1 MEAKVRAEWDQ
12 LRKVVI
18 HRPGI
23 EMFFGLLDPYASLYE
38 RAFSRYEARREHER
52 LEYALKHEF
61 KVNVLRLKESILQAA
76 DRESEVR
83 ERLIKAAHE
92 SVKFTGDTAE
102 VSRAKKDLEDNAKVL
117 DSGHFFNVLLLNPL
131 IDLEAGK
138 GVRAIHLHVTENEPL
153 ANLYFMRDQ
162 QAVTDKGIFL
172 SRMSKPQR
180 RRETLLTRFLWETFG
195 AKIAHATQEPG
206 TFEGGDFIPMKDFA
220 LVGTGDR
227 TNRSGVEQMLQS
239 GLGFDEVGV
248 VHQPSH
254 PLVPGEQRDP
264 MIDMHLDTYFNVASS
279 GVVVGSELLLKR
291 AKVEVYHRQGA
302 GVYEKEKEET
312 NLHDFVKGKGFDI
325 INITTLEQM
334 SYASNFLC
342 IKDGT
347 ILAVEVDRIV
357 KNVLKNLAS
366 QASANPERYGKLL
379 EQAKKDYQ
387 TLKNEGQF
395 FPFKKEIYQHDID
408 AYPIILENLTGGYGG
423 AHCMT
428 CALERS

>member
-131 IDLEAGK
+131 VDLEAGK

-180 RRETLLTRFLWETFG
+180 RRETLLTRFLWETLG

-254 PLVPGEQRDP
+254 PLILGEQRDP

-279 GVVVGSELLLKR
+279 SVVVGSELLLKR
-291 AKVEVYHRQGA
+291 AKVEVYHRQGT
-302 GVYEKEKEET
+302 GVYKKEKEET
-312 NLHDFVKGKGFDI
+312 NLHDFIKGKGFDI
-325 INITTLEQM
+325 IDITTLEQM

-347 ILAVEVDRIV
+347 ILAVEVDRTV
-357 KNVLKNLAS
+357 KNVLNNLAS
-366 QASANPERYGKLL
+366 EASANPERYGKLL

-408 AYPIILENLTGGYGG
+408 AYPLILENITGGYGG

-428 CALERS
+428 CALERG

>member
-1 MEAKVRAEWDQ
+1 
-12 LRKVVI
+12 
-18 HRPGI
+18 
-23 EMFFGLLDPYASLYE
+23 
-38 RAFSRYEARREHER
+38 
-52 LEYALKHEF
+52 
-61 KVNVLRLKESILQAA
+61 VNVLRLKESILQAA

-92 SVKFTGDTAE
+92 SVTFTGDTAE
-102 VSRAKKDLEDNAKVL
+102 VSRAKKELEDNAKVL

-131 IDLEAGK
+131 VDLEAGK

-180 RRETLLTRFLWETFG
+180 RRETLLTRFLWETLG

-254 PLVPGEQRDP
+254 PLILGKQRDP

-279 GVVVGSELLLKR
+279 SVVVGSELLLKR
-291 AKVEVYHRQGA
+291 AKVEVYHRQGT
-302 GVYEKEKEET
+302 GVYKKEKEET
-312 NLHDFVKGKGFDI
+312 NLHDFIKGKGFDI
-325 INITTLEQM
+325 IDITTLEQM

-357 KNVLKNLAS
+357 KNVLNNLAS
-366 QASANPERYGKLL
+366 EASANPERYGKLL

-408 AYPIILENLTGGYGG
+408 AYPLILENITGGYGG

-428 CALERS
+428 CALERG